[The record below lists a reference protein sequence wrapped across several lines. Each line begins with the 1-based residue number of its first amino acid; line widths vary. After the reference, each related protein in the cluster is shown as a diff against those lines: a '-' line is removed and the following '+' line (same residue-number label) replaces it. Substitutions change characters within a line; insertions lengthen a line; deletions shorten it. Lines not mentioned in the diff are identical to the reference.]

1 MQKEKRRHPTNPN
14 LAFIDFVSND
24 RPTPINNPLVQQP
37 LGLRDKQQ
45 SIQRQVLEATQ
56 RYLQLEMDD
65 YLRFAGEVAAKHGVS
80 LRRYL
85 LNGTVTTVDVEARS
99 LRDAVDRFPG
109 DLTPELFRAFIEHL
123 ETNHEDGA
131 SFRKALESGGGGSVG
146 RKKDA
151 DPIKARIGMQLIGAS
166 SANGTAP
173 NVTDANVFGNVADQ
187 QYVYDLLEQVSLG
200 TVQTYMTPESRGRA
214 FFEPSFLAMVDNALH
229 LVVNASQLPR
239 RKVTLRR
246 ILASPEVRH
255 EFASLVALQLRATPG
270 ELLYPGA
277 MRVSGNQRGGRNA
290 ITGFNMSSGAMR
302 QKQNT
307 MSLRAATRFF
317 ENVRLA
323 ENPEQKELYD
333 RLQKMKQSGALEI
346 NDATPT
352 ERRAFDRLSEF
363 RTQASWQLDD
373 EEDELRLG
381 NIHSLVER
389 TRQLKR
395 RTAHNRSPQLQT
407 TLNNLQDELR
417 SEITKVQEAFEN
429 KQLDV
434 VWDSILA
441 HLPTYYLLFPSG
453 VIAQQQNPM
462 RVCVEFI
469 TRWWSQPPQD
479 ISAIR
484 EWAEHLEAIIATQ
497 QQQRQVDND
506 VVQFLYDLVK
516 HLQERYRFAGEKSRV
531 HGQLV
536 EFNTK
541 RRPKR
546 VLRHSAPS
554 ISQRKKRIR
563 CSRSIADL
571 IPPQPY

>member
-1 MQKEKRRHPTNPN
+1 MQQDRRRHPTNPN
-14 LAFIDFVSND
+14 LAFVDFVA
-24 RPTPINNPLVQQP
+24 PAPIGAAPSSTTAAPQQQ
-37 LGLRDKQQ
+37 LSLQERQE

-99 LRDAVDRFPG
+99 IRDAANRFPG
-109 DLTPELFRAFIEHL
+109 DLTPELFQAIIDHL
-123 ETNHEDGA
+123 RENHADGA
-131 SFRKALESGGGGSVG
+131 AAFQTKPNNNNNEEQARVG
-146 RKKDA
+146 MR
-151 DPIKARIGMQLIGAS
+151 LIGESMA
-166 SANGTAP
+166 TP

-229 LVVNASQLPR
+229 MVVRASKLPR

-246 ILASPEVRH
+246 ILASPTVRH

-270 ELLYPGA
+270 ELIYPGS
-277 MRVSGNQRGGRNA
+277 MRVSGNQRGGRSA
-290 ITGFNMSSGAMR
+290 ITGFQMSSGAMR

-307 MSLRAATRFF
+307 MSLRAAQRFF
-317 ENVRLA
+317 ENVRLVRD
-323 ENPEQKELYD
+323 PEMEELRR
-333 RLQKMKQSGALEI
+333 RLDKMVRKGPPQIE
-346 NDATPT
+346 DATAR
-352 ERRAFDRLSEF
+352 ERAAFERLSEF
-363 RTQASWQLDD
+363 RTQASWQL
-373 EEDELRLG
+373 ERNEDELRLG
-381 NIHSLVER
+381 RIHALVEQ
-389 TRQLKR
+389 TRQIKR
-395 RTAHNRSPQLQT
+395 RTAHNRSPTLQRELNQRQQQLR
-407 TLNNLQDELR
+407 E
-417 SEITKVQEAFEN
+417 EISAVQLAFED

-434 VWDSILA
+434 LWDSILA

-453 VIAQQQNPM
+453 VIAQQENPM

-479 ISAIR
+479 ITALR
-484 EWAEHLEAIIATQ
+484 EWAEHLEAVMATQ
-497 QQQRQVDND
+497 QRPKSQVDAD
-506 VVQFLYDLVK
+506 VVDFLYQLVK
-516 HLQERYRFAGEKSRV
+516 HLQERFRYAGEKSRI
-531 HGQLV
+531 HSDLI

-541 RRPKR
+541 RRPKHI
-546 VLRHSAPS
+546 LQHFPLS
-554 ISQRKKRIR
+554 IAQRQKRAR
-563 CSRSIADL
+563 PCRSIASL